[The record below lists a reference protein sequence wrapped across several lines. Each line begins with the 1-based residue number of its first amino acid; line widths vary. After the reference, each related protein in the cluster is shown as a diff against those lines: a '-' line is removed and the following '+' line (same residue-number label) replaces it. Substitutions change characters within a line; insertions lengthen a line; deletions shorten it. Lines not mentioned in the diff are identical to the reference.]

1 MKAWE
6 QRQPAAKVAEA
17 TSVPFPD
24 SSVDTASSAPIPGLA
39 VGNKPAPGQTGP
51 KGMAPR
57 TNYSRVNNGS
67 PINSDAGSSAQKSA
81 TPDQQ
86 GFLPPKIAHSEVS
99 MPAATP
105 RFTIHEMV
113 KAAAAGAAD
122 HTAVTIEAARQLA
135 SQGDAPAATV
145 EKTASAGRNSEVE
158 SIPTDY
164 VEKLASAVEYVLG
177 NSYIDEEVEAAA
189 AKTAAE
195 IGPGTGPNPLKVL
208 ESPGG
213 KNTVAPG
220 QQGAATPAHQ
230 VPKSTSTVNPGNQP
244 AGPATALETNKPVA
258 GKQKVSA
265 AQPQYTAPIALLR
278 KEASEKVI
286 APVAVAKEASA
297 ATPAVDPRLVDYML
311 GAVKQAGASVEKTAE
326 DAINPAKISAG
337 AAVPPDTSAAG
348 EDGGA
353 PAGGKPQ
360 GPTGLIASNDAAR
373 NFTKGEAKA
382 QVKPQLKA
390 VLTEPALS
398 AAHDNVL
405 QKTLAHTGQAGVKIS
420 ASTRSAA
427 ARAVLEKMAEAAA
440 KDKDVKD
447 KKKESAGGMVSFNA
461 PPVGGVAGTGT

>member
-1 MKAWE
+1 
-6 QRQPAAKVAEA
+6 
-17 TSVPFPD
+17 
-24 SSVDTASSAPIPGLA
+24 
-39 VGNKPAPGQTGP
+39 
-51 KGMAPR
+51 
-57 TNYSRVNNGS
+57 
-67 PINSDAGSSAQKSA
+67 
-81 TPDQQ
+81 
-86 GFLPPKIAHSEVS
+86 

-135 SQGDAPAATV
+135 SQGDAPAAPA
-145 EKTASAGRNSEVE
+145 EKTASAGRNDIE

-177 NSYIDEEVEAAA
+177 NSHIDEEVEAAA
-189 AKTAAE
+189 AKTAAM

-230 VPKSTSTVNPGNQP
+230 VPKSTSQVNPGNQP

-265 AQPQYTAPIALLR
+265 AASQFTAPIALLR
-278 KEASEKVI
+278 KEAS
-286 APVAVAKEASA
+286 APVDKTVREPA
-297 ATPAVDPRLVDYML
+297 APAVDSRLVDYML
-311 GAVKQAGASVEKTAE
+311 GAVKQAGAAVEKTAE

-337 AAVPPDTSAAG
+337 AAVPPETSASG

-373 NFTKGEAKA
+373 NYTKGEAKA

-390 VLTEPALS
+390 VLSEPALS

-427 ARAVLEKMAEAAA
+427 VRAVLEKMAEAAA
-440 KDKDVKD
+440 KDKDAKD
-447 KKKESAGGMVSFNA
+447 KKKESAGGMGSFNA

>member
-6 QRQPAAKVAEA
+6 RSSPAVKVAEA

-24 SSVDTASSAPIPGLA
+24 SSVDTASSAPIPGLS

-57 TNYSRVNNGS
+57 TNYSRVNSGS
-67 PINSDAGSSAQKSA
+67 PINSDAGSSAQKGA
-81 TPDQQ
+81 APDQQ
-86 GFLPPKIAHSEVS
+86 SFLPPKIAHSEVS

-105 RFTIHEMV
+105 RVTIHEMV

-122 HTAVTIEAARQLA
+122 HAAVTVEAARQLA
-135 SQGDAPAATV
+135 SHGEAPAVST
-145 EKTASAGRNSEVE
+145 KTASAQPANVE

-164 VEKLASAVEYVLG
+164 VEKLANAVEYVLEH
-177 NSYIDEEVEAAA
+177 SQIDEEVQPEKVA
-189 AKTAAE
+189 T
-195 IGPGTGPNPLKVL
+195 IGEGPNTLPV
-208 ESPGG
+208 SQASGG
-213 KNTVAPG
+213 KNTIAPG

-230 VPKSTSTVNPGNQP
+230 VPKSTGTVNPGNQP

-265 AQPQYTAPIALLR
+265 ADPQYTAPIAELR
-278 KEASEKVI
+278 KQAAARVV
-286 APVAVAKEASA
+286 APAQKEASA
-297 ATPAVDPRLVDYML
+297 PVATASAVDPRLVDYML
-311 GAVKQAGASVEKTAE
+311 GAVKQAGESVKVAE

-337 AAVPPDTSAAG
+337 SADSTMLPRSAAG

-360 GPTGLIASNDAAR
+360 GPTGLVGSNDAAR
-373 NFTKGEAKA
+373 NFTRGDAKA

-390 VLTEPALS
+390 VLSEPALS

-405 QKTLAHTGQAGVKIS
+405 QKSFTHTGQAGVKI
-420 ASTRSAA
+420 ASSVKSAA
-427 ARAVLEKMAEAAA
+427 ARAVLEKMAEEAGKDD
-440 KDKDVKD
+440 KDK
-447 KKKESAGGMVSFNA
+447 KKKESAGGMSSFNA
-461 PPVGGVAGTGT
+461 PPVGGVAGSSV